1 MLKAL
6 VNIPIRLLDKIL
18 RFPPKPKY
26 QQTRMILRMHQILK
40 RTYDMEV
47 SQGIF
52 ALNVNDRRGPI
63 RINRGDA
70 DQNFARLLSVSMK
83 MLAQISENDKY
94 YRQWL
99 GLLFVCAAY
108 EREHMELSPEQII
121 AEIGEQ
127 WKEDLT
133 FLDDKTLQCHKQ
145 EFEEI
150 LLTWYLGNVAFK
162 SPLKNLN

>member
-1 MLKAL
+1 MLKVAI
-6 VNIPIRLLDKIL
+6 NIPVRLLD
-18 RFPPKPKY
+18 RFLQFPSKPRY
-26 QQTRMILRMHQILK
+26 QQTRMVLTIHQILK
-40 RTYDMEV
+40 RTYDIEV

-52 ALNVNDRRGPI
+52 AKNIKDRRGPI
-63 RINRGDA
+63 RMNRGDA
-70 DQNFARLLSVSMK
+70 DQNFQRLLSVSMK
-83 MLAQISENDKY
+83 MLAQISEQDKY

-108 EREHMELSPEQII
+108 ERDNIELSPRQIA

-133 FLDDKTLQCHKQ
+133 FLSKKHLQKNRR

-150 LLTWYLGNVAFK
+150 LLTWYLGNIASKAF
-162 SPLKNLN
+162 LKNPN